1 MSNKDLRMNTDI
13 SDDPPW
19 VGPLRAVLRA
29 RQSLAP
35 DEFIARVAQLSATTD
50 GATVDAYL
58 DSHDWWREH
67 REAVIR
73 LYYSHIVEMETA
85 EVVSLMARPASTGLV
100 PYADMASE
108 RGRVSYERVGDMFR
122 HVDFAR
128 CQRFVMVGCGQLPV
142 TALHVMAVTAV
153 PDIVVVDISEAAIEA
168 VQRLSDRFGWRR
180 LRAVHQAGHLLDY
193 RGADVIYLANMISP
207 KSAALHRALLTA
219 PAHAQIVLREPYALG
234 RLWAE
239 KAEPGMPPTLR
250 VAGRGPVSG
259 HLSRDPYLE
268 RTQG

>member
-1 MSNKDLRMNTDI
+1 MNTQTI
-13 SDDPPW
+13 NDPQW
-19 VGPLRAVLRA
+19 VGPLRSVLNDRL
-29 RQSLAP
+29 SLAP
-35 DEFIARVAQLSATTD
+35 GDFIARIAQISATTD
-50 GATVDAYL
+50 GIAVDAYL

-85 EVVSLMARPASTGLV
+85 EVARLMAQPASPNV
-100 PYADMASE
+100 RYVDMASE

-168 VQRLSDRFGWRR
+168 VRRLSDRFGWRR

-193 RGADVIYLANMISP
+193 RGADVVYLANMISP
-207 KSAALHRALLTA
+207 KSAALQRALLTA

-259 HLSRDPYLE
+259 HLSRDLYLE
-268 RTQG
+268 RTQR